1 MVDPAPATPDEEAMP
16 EEASHLPAEN
26 MVDQESTSA
35 AAPNSVPWSAN
46 LLAVVQKVRFTVIRL
61 LGPTRNKAIAGA
73 IAIVLVGGTITVT
86 VESNLAAQHNAVVAA
101 SARAKAKA
109 KAEKRAAEITAIE
122 AEAAAVTEKRD
133 AFDSAKLSAQN
144 TLTEAT
150 TFLAT
155 DHSWA
160 DPAVVT
166 GVSTDRDVLLS
177 LITTTDV
184 TKTQYIIKAT
194 VRLSAGIH
202 AVPTLEEHQDEV
214 FIAAEAAAGNP
225 RTDTTY
231 AISTARDYC
240 TALLRDY
247 PDVNSFVDKFAGVE
261 LITDYRRVAAYCP
274 AYLPA
279 MDKVGT
285 QIPGDGGYSVAATG
299 TGYGSDPRVL
309 AAETYGTLGT
319 PSNCYWEVNDS
330 HGNILRNNFIMA
342 APGGVTIRVAAGQGF
357 TTQGCGWWERR

>member
-1 MVDPAPATPDEEAMP
+1 MADPTPSTPDEEAMP
-16 EEASHLPAEN
+16 EEAGHLPADDT
-26 MVDQESTSA
+26 VDQESTSA
-35 AAPNSVPWSAN
+35 AAPDSVPWSAN

-73 IAIVLVGGTITVT
+73 LAIVLVGGTITVS

-109 KAEKRAAEITAIE
+109 KAEKRAAELAAIE

-133 AFDSAKLSAQN
+133 AFDSAKLSAQD

-166 GVSTDRDVLLS
+166 SVSTDRDVLLG

-194 VRLSAGIH
+194 VRLSAGMH
-202 AVPTLEEHQDEV
+202 AVPTLEQHQDQV
-214 FIAAEAAAGNP
+214 FIAGEAAAGSP
-225 RTDTTY
+225 VMHPDY
-231 AISTARDYC
+231 ATKVARDYC
-240 TALLRDY
+240 TGLVSRY
-247 PDVNSFVDKFAGVE
+247 SDVSSFVDNFTGPE
-261 LITDYRRVAAYCP
+261 SLTDYRAATAYCP

-285 QIPGDGGYSVAATG
+285 QIPGDGGYSVAASG

-309 AAETYGTLGT
+309 AAGTYGTLGT
-319 PSNCYWEVNDS
+319 PSDCYWEVNDS